1 VVVCVTLLEIR
12 AEPETDIVT
21 VEVLLCKLVR
31 VEVEVIEEERVILL
45 TVEDGVKESFN
56 DLDSLE
62 VIVIHDDRV
71 DVFVDAM
78 VRVCVLVLSTDGLD
92 VVVAV

>member
-1 VVVCVTLLEIR
+1 MVVCVTVLEIR
-12 AEPETDIVT
+12 ADPETDIVA
-21 VEVLLCKLVR
+21 VVVLVCKVVR

-56 DLDSLE
+56 DLDSLG

-78 VRVCVLVLSTDGLD
+78 VRVLVLVLSIDGLEVD
-92 VVVAV
+92 VAL

>member
-1 VVVCVTLLEIR
+1 VVVCVTVLEIR
-12 AEPETDIVT
+12 ADPETDIVA
-21 VEVLLCKLVR
+21 VVVLVCKVVR

-56 DLDSLE
+56 DLDSLG

-78 VRVCVLVLSTDGLD
+78 VRVLLLVLSIDGLD
-92 VVVAV
+92 VDVAL

>member
-1 VVVCVTLLEIR
+1 MVVCVTLLEIR

>member
-1 VVVCVTLLEIR
+1 VTVLEIR
-12 AEPETDIVT
+12 ADPETDIVA
-21 VEVLLCKLVR
+21 VVVLVCKVVR

-56 DLDSLE
+56 DLDSLD

-71 DVFVDAM
+71 DVLLDAI
-78 VRVCVLVLSTDGLD
+78 VRVFVLVLSIDGLEVD
-92 VVVAV
+92 VAL

>member
-1 VVVCVTLLEIR
+1 VVVCVTVLEIR
-12 AEPETDIVT
+12 ADPETDIVA
-21 VEVLLCKLVR
+21 VVVLVCKVVR

-56 DLDSLE
+56 DLDSLG

-78 VRVCVLVLSTDGLD
+78 VRVLVLVLSIDGLEVD
-92 VVVAV
+92 VAL